1 MAKKRKEEEEE
12 GRSSGYERENKE
24 SVAFCGR

>member
-1 MAKKRKEEEEE
+1 MAKKRKEEEE

-24 SVAFCGR
+24 FVAFCGR